1 MSLGDR
7 PNHSESIW
15 IIHNELAI
23 GATSYYDA
31 NLDRY
36 IEARYLSM
44 LNLLSGLI
52 GCLPHLI
59 GERKSIKDLQN
70 ACK

>member
-1 MSLGDR
+1 MSLGDS
-7 PNHSESIW
+7 PDDSESIW
-15 IIHNELAI
+15 IIYNELAI
-23 GATSYYDA
+23 GAASYYDA

-36 IEARYLSM
+36 IEARNLSM
-44 LNLLSGLI
+44 LTLLSGLI

-59 GERKSIKDLQN
+59 GERKSIKDLQD